1 MPPSYLG
8 PFPDDVLDLVRLV
21 SEFLVAQGLYG
32 GWEGVILKQ
41 GLPVDALL
49 SQDAVVLAVEP
60 YGLVEGPFPVPPLSL
75 PDQAVAEKARGCIG
89 HLVSADSLFFF

>member
-1 MPPSYLG
+1 M
-8 PFPDDVLDLVRLV
+8 
-21 SEFLVAQGLYG
+21 SELLVAQRLNG

-49 SQDAVVLAVEP
+49 SQDAVVLAVET

-75 PDQAVAEKARGCIG
+75 PDQAVAEKARRCIG
-89 HLVSADSLFFF
+89 HLVSADSLFKKKKAAFCHLQ